1 MSSVP
6 STLWQPRS
14 DCGPECLPEP
24 DENGSVS
31 GVRQAVRFVALLGA
45 VIFGVALLP
54 VLPLMK
60 PRGRRAAG
68 RAWARSILA
77 ALEIRLVTKGR
88 LPTEKALLVANH
100 ISWLD
105 IVAVLAVAPAQM
117 LAKHDVRDWPVI
129 GRLAA
134 SAGTIFVDRTRPRAL
149 PGVVADVAAALRS
162 GGVVAVFPEGTT
174 WCGAMTGTFRPAMF
188 QAALDAG
195 AQVVPVAINY
205 GERPTTVAFL
215 GEDSLWVSLRRV
227 LAVRRL
233 IMSVTAT
240 PALHPEAVA
249 TRRQLARVAE
259 AAVRTEGPVYQGA
272 MGLAA

>member
-1 MSSVP
+1 MSSAM

-14 DCGPECLPEP
+14 DCGPECLPGPEP
-24 DENGSVS
+24 GSRVS
-31 GVRQAVRFVALLGA
+31 RVRQVARLFALVGA
-45 VIFGVALLP
+45 LVGGVALLP
-54 VLPLMK
+54 VLPLLNQ
-60 PRGRRAAG
+60 RGRRAAG

-88 LPTEKALLVANH
+88 LPSEKALLVANH

-105 IVAVLAVAPAQM
+105 IVAVLAVAPARM
-117 LAKHDVRDWPVI
+117 LAKHDVRAWPVI

-149 PGVVADVAAALRS
+149 PGTVADVAAALRG

-174 WCGAMTGTFRPAMF
+174 WCGAMAGHFRPAMF

-233 IMSVTAT
+233 VVSVTAT

>member
-1 MSSVP
+1 MSTFM

-14 DCGPECLPEP
+14 DCGPECLPDPEA
-24 DENGSVS
+24 NQRASRARQV
-31 GVRQAVRFVALLGA
+31 VRLVALVGALLG
-45 VIFGVALLP
+45 GVALLP
-54 VLPLMK
+54 VLPLLR
-60 PRGRRAAG
+60 PRGRRAAA

-77 ALEIRLVTKGR
+77 ALEVRLVTKGR
-88 LPTEKALLVANH
+88 LPAERALLVANH

-105 IVAVLAVAPAQM
+105 IVALLGVAPAQM
-117 LAKHDVRDWPVI
+117 LAKHDVRAWPVI

-149 PGVVADVAAALRS
+149 PGTVADVARALRG

-174 WCGAMTGTFRPAMF
+174 WCGAMAGHFRPAMF

-195 AQVVPVAINY
+195 AQVVPIAINY

-227 LAVRRL
+227 LAVRGL
-233 IMSVTAT
+233 VVSVTAT

>member
-1 MSSVP
+1 M
-6 STLWQPRS
+6 WQPRS
-14 DCGPECLPEP
+14 DCGPECLPDPE
-24 DENGSVS
+24 SSARVS
-31 GVRQAVRFVALLGA
+31 GVRQVARFFALIGA
-45 VIFGVALLP
+45 LVGGVALLP
-54 VLPLMK
+54 VLPLLK
-60 PRGRRAAG
+60 PRGRRAAA

-77 ALEIRLVTKGR
+77 ALEVRLVTKGR
-88 LPTEKALLVANH
+88 LPTERALLVANH

-134 SAGTIFVDRTRPRAL
+134 TAGTIFVDRTRPRAL
-149 PGVVADVAAALRS
+149 PGTVSDVAAALRA

-174 WCGAMTGTFRPAMF
+174 WCGAMAGHFRPAMF

-195 AQVVPVAINY
+195 AKVVPVAINY

-233 IMSVTAT
+233 VVSVTAT

>member
-1 MSSVP
+1 V
-6 STLWQPRS
+6 STAGSLWQPRS
-14 DCGPECLPEP
+14 QCGPECLPDPESSARVP
-24 DENGSVS
+24 R
-31 GVRQAVRFVALLGA
+31 VRQVTRLLALTGA
-45 VIFGVALLP
+45 LSGGLALLP
-54 VLPLMK
+54 VLPLLTS
-60 PRGRRAAG
+60 RGRRAAV
-68 RAWARSILA
+68 RAWARTILA
-77 ALEIRLVTKGR
+77 ALEIRLVAKGR
-88 LPTEKALLVANH
+88 LPAEKALLVANH

-105 IVAVLAVAPAQM
+105 IVAVLAVAPARM
-117 LAKHDVRDWPVI
+117 LAKHDVRAWPVI

-149 PGVVADVAAALRS
+149 PGTVAEVAAALRG
-162 GGVVAVFPEGTT
+162 GGVVTVFPEGTT
-174 WCGAMTGTFRPAMF
+174 WCGAMAGRFRPAMF

-215 GEDSLWVSLRRV
+215 GDDSLWVSLRRV

-233 IMSVTAT
+233 VVSVTAT

-249 TRRQLARVAE
+249 TRRQLARMAE
-259 AAVRTEGPVYQGA
+259 AAVGTEGPVRRAA

>member
-1 MSSVP
+1 MN
-6 STLWQPRS
+6 TLWQPRS
-14 DCGPECLPEP
+14 ECGPECLPGPESSP
-24 DENGSVS
+24 RVS
-31 GVRQAVRFVALLGA
+31 RARQVARLFALIGA
-45 VIFGVALLP
+45 LVGGVALLP

-60 PRGRRAAG
+60 SRGRRAAA

-88 LPTEKALLVANH
+88 LPAEKALLVANH
-100 ISWLD
+100 ISWVD
-105 IVAVLAVAPAQM
+105 IVALLAVAPAQM
-117 LAKHDVRDWPVI
+117 MAKHDVRAWPVI

-149 PGVVADVAAALRS
+149 PGTVAEVSAALRG

-174 WCGAMTGTFRPAMF
+174 WCGAMAGHFRPAMF

-215 GEDSLWVSLRRV
+215 GDDSLWVSLRRV
-227 LAVRRL
+227 LAVPRL
-233 IMSVTAT
+233 VVSVTAT